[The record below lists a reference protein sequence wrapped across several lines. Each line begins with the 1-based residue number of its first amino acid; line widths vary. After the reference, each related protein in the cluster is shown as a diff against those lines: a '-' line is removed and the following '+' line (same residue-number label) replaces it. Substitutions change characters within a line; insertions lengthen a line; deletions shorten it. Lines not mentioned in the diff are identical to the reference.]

1 MAQRH
6 IEVFTTGCAGCTP
19 AVNLVEE
26 MAGPGC
32 EVIVRDLRSDA
43 EAATKATDYGI
54 TRIPA
59 VVVDGRLAECCQD
72 AHGPTREGL
81 AAAGVGTCP

>member
-6 IEVFTTGCAGCTP
+6 IEVFTTGCAGCAS
-19 AVNLVEE
+19 AVDLVTE

-32 EVIVRDLRSDA
+32 EVVVRDLRSDD
-43 EAATKATDYGI
+43 EAATRATEYGI

-59 VVVDGRLAECCQD
+59 VVVDGRLAECC
-72 AHGPTREGL
+72 HGTTGPTRDGL
-81 AAAGVGTCP
+81 AAAGVGSCP

>member
-6 IEVFTTGCAGCTP
+6 IEVFTTGCAGCAP
-19 AVNLVEE
+19 AVSLVEE

-43 EAATKATDYGI
+43 EAATKATDCGI
-54 TRIPA
+54 ARIPA

-72 AHGPTREGL
+72 ARGPTHEGL

>member
-6 IEVFTTGCAGCTP
+6 IEVFTTGCTGCEPT
-19 AVNLVEE
+19 VNLVNE

-32 EVIVRDLRSDA
+32 MVIVRDLRSDGD
-43 EAATKATDYGI
+43 AATKAVDYGI

-59 VVVDGRLAECCQD
+59 VVVDGRLAECCQG

-81 AAAGVGTCP
+81 AAAGIGSCP